1 MNGNILMIVGTT
13 VLPSVVI
20 AIVLVFTLAN
30 VYLNI
35 RRRFPVKVNCW
46 FCNANTSVPYDQ
58 ANCFV
63 CPSCAQYNGFTADGD
78 YNREIPEQYQQRYHG
93 RYCYTQPRNITDDDK
108 WGTTRS
114 VASAGHNGLCF
125 GCNRNQELKIHQL
138 ASFVPED
145 ENNYDAEVEEYRK
158 QLEQAYKLCGRCERI
173 LKRTLNDV
181 KRNILGSKL
190 AQIGSKGLSVLDMHM
205 RASSKQ
211 IARLNRQRWARLCVY
226 AITLLVAMKLPQ
238 QFSDAG
244 WTIADLVALCP
255 APLMNLGTN
264 LLSYLLALYQ
274 LMNDHAGRLLAEPA
288 IQHTTE
294 RIETLG
300 VELFQ
305 MYGAPLV
312 CSPKQFFDS
321 FNEQVASGEQDAS
334 VLLNVAIV
342 ALAALLA
349 TLGSHRTALKQI
361 VIIALALVDCFLRY
375 QHQRID
381 LGLYFSLIALALSVS
396 CIGQR
401 SIRSDVA
408 DGNLNSSFHK
418 IYSQQCSEADYS
430 DADTTA
436 GSQSFAHGPST
447 DAAACQISPPTP
459 HTVANASRKSLDTTK
474 SCSPSST
481 FSMSTTNPFYMSSN
495 GLSPTAV
502 GMETSKISGSLFNVP
517 EAVSEAVSS
526 SASVFNRSINA
537 GSSSLLKTPSF
548 SVADFSKV
556 PPHINS
562 RTAGERHQG
571 LKGGGGFHHSMS
583 TINRPAMQSLREDP
597 LIEDDID
604 RLSISGRASLN
615 ASRSSRMSLGGSNP
629 FAQIDQE
636 AVSSVALRRRRIVS
650 PLEMFP
656 VAEESPW
663 SQVTAAGEVGA
674 SVLGQPHMSR
684 TSSQS
689 SGFESQSATRRN
701 TPTEGDA
708 LSVYTGADSTLRH
721 DQPPSPV
728 PSSASVLYRNPGNN
742 SLPWS
747 SNHRQ
752 QQHHHSLF
760 SQQSLFKHAAHQ
772 PQFSGPRGGG
782 LFFPRPS
789 AYNAATNGF
798 GGGSMTGSTTSSSA
812 ASTAY
817 RNFGHIFPPQQSQTP
832 SYHYHHHQQQQPST
846 LATNTS
852 NNHNSLLLNSSFL
865 GAPAPLTPDRSS
877 LFNATATA
885 GLLGTIV
892 GTATSQP
899 PQPSLAG
906 ASFLASP
913 PKPTARLRASLLD
926 LAKLN
931 NELNDGKVM
940 PTG

>member
-1 MNGNILMIVGTT
+1 MMNANILMNLGTT
-13 VLPSVVI
+13 VIPSVVI
-20 AIVLVFTLAN
+20 VIVLIFTLAN
-30 VYLNI
+30 LYLNI

-58 ANCFV
+58 ANSFV

-114 VASAGHNGLCF
+114 VASAGNNGLCF

-145 ENNYDAEVEEYRK
+145 ENNYDAEVEDYRK

-190 AQIGSKGLSVLDMHM
+190 AQIGSKGLSVLDMHI

-226 AITLLVAMKLPQ
+226 AITLLVALKLPQ
-238 QFSDAG
+238 EFSDAG
-244 WTIADLVALCP
+244 WAIADIVALCP

-264 LLSYLLALYQ
+264 LLSYMLALYQ
-274 LMNDHAGRLLAEPA
+274 LINDQVGRLLAEPA

-305 MYGAPLV
+305 MYGTPLV
-312 CSPKQFFDS
+312 CTPKQFFDS
-321 FNEQVASGEQDAS
+321 FTEQVANNQDAS
-334 VLLNVAIV
+334 VLLNVAII
-342 ALAALLA
+342 ALAAMLA
-349 TLGSHRTALKQI
+349 SLGSQRTALKQI
-361 VIIALALVDCFLRY
+361 VIITLALVDCFLRY
-375 QHQRID
+375 EYRRID
-381 LGLYFSLIALALSVS
+381 LGLYFSLIALALAVS

-436 GSQSFAHGPST
+436 GNQSFKHGPDT
-447 DAAACQISPPTP
+447 DSATTACQVSPPTP
-459 HTVANASRKSLDTTK
+459 YAVANASRKSLDTTK

-481 FSMSTTNPFYMSSN
+481 FSLSTMNPFYTSGN
-495 GLSPTAV
+495 GHSPTSV
-502 GMETSKISGSLFNVP
+502 GMETSKISGSLFNMP
-517 EAVSEAVSS
+517 EAVNEVASS
-526 SASVFNRSINA
+526 SASVFNRSTNA

-556 PPHINS
+556 TPQIGS
-562 RTAGERHQG
+562 RTADDRHQS

-583 TINRPAMQSLREDP
+583 IINRQAMQSLREDP

-629 FAQIDQE
+629 FAQIDHDT
-636 AVSSVALRRRRIVS
+636 ASSATLRRRRIVP

-656 VAEESPW
+656 VVEESPW
-663 SQVTAAGEVGA
+663 SQVTATGEVGA
-674 SVLGQPHMSR
+674 TVLGQPHMSR

-701 TPTEGDA
+701 TPTEVDA

-721 DQPPSPV
+721 EQPPSPV
-728 PSSASVLYRNPGNN
+728 PSSASVLYRNPGN
-742 SLPWS
+742 SMPWS

-760 SQQSLFKHAAHQ
+760 SHQSLFKHAAYQ
-772 PQFSGPRGGG
+772 PPFNGPTGGG
-782 LFFPRPS
+782 LFFTRPT
-789 AYNAATNGF
+789 AYHTATNGF
-798 GGGSMTGSTTSSSA
+798 SSGSVTGSTTSSSA
-812 ASTAY
+812 ASTAH

-832 SYHYHHHQQQQPST
+832 SYHYHHHHQQQPST
-846 LATNTS
+846 LA
-852 NNHNSLLLNSSFL
+852 NNNNSLLLNSSFL
-865 GAPAPLTPDRSS
+865 GASVPTTTDRSS
-877 LFNATATA
+877 LFNTTATVGFSGTVA
-885 GLLGTIV
+885 GSVTP
-892 GTATSQP
+892 QP
-899 PQPSLAG
+899 PHPSFVG
-906 ASFLASP
+906 ASFSGSTTKAT
-913 PKPTARLRASLLD
+913 TAKLRASLLD

-931 NELNDGKVM
+931 NELNEGKVM
-940 PTG
+940 PTA

>member
-1 MNGNILMIVGTT
+1 MNANILMIVGTT

-20 AIVLVFTLAN
+20 AVVIVFTLAN
-30 VYLNI
+30 LYLNI

-78 YNREIPEQYQQRYHG
+78 YNREIPEQYQQRYNG

-114 VASAGHNGLCF
+114 VASTGHNGLCF

-145 ENNYDAEVEEYRK
+145 ENNYDVEVEEYRK

-238 QFSDAG
+238 EFSDAG

-255 APLMNLGTN
+255 APLMNSGTK

-274 LMNDHAGRLLAEPA
+274 LISDHAGRLLDEPA
-288 IQHTTE
+288 IQHTSE

-300 VELFQ
+300 VELLQ

-312 CSPKQFFDS
+312 CTPKQFFDS
-321 FNEQVASGEQDAS
+321 FTEQVTSEQDAS
-334 VLLNVAIV
+334 VLLNVAII
-342 ALAALLA
+342 ALASMLA
-349 TLGSHRTALKQI
+349 SFGSRRTALKQI

-381 LGLYFSLIALALSVS
+381 LGLYFSLVALALSVS

-436 GSQSFAHGPST
+436 GNQSFKHGPTT

-459 HTVANASRKSLDTTK
+459 HAAANASRKSLDTTK

-481 FSMSTTNPFYMSSN
+481 FSMSTTNPFYMSGN
-495 GLSPTAV
+495 GHSPTAV
-502 GMETSKISGSLFNVP
+502 GMETSKICGSLFNMP
-517 EAVSEAVSS
+517 EAVNEAASS
-526 SASVFNRSINA
+526 SASVFNRSTNA

-556 PPHINS
+556 TPQINS
-562 RTAGERHQG
+562 RMAAERHQG

-583 TINRPAMQSLREDP
+583 IINRQAMQSLREDP

-615 ASRSSRMSLGGSNP
+615 ASRSSRLSLGGSNP
-629 FAQIDQE
+629 FAQIDHD
-636 AVSSVALRRRRIVS
+636 AASSVALRRRRIVS

-663 SQVTAAGEVGA
+663 SQVTVTGEVGA

-701 TPTEGDA
+701 TPTEPDA
-708 LSVYTGADSTLRH
+708 LSVYTGADSTLRQE
-721 DQPPSPV
+721 QPPSPV
-728 PSSASVLYRNPGNN
+728 PSSASVLYRNPAN
-742 SLPWS
+742 SMPWS
-747 SNHRQ
+747 SNQRQ

-760 SQQSLFKHAAHQ
+760 NQQSLFKHAAHQ
-772 PQFSGPRGGG
+772 PQFSGSTGGG
-782 LFFPRPS
+782 LFFPRPT
-789 AYNAATNGF
+789 AYHAATNSF
-798 GGGSMTGSTTSSSA
+798 GGGSMAGSSASSSA

-846 LATNTS
+846 LATSTS
-852 NNHNSLLLNSSFL
+852 NINNSLLLNSSFL
-865 GAPAPLTPDRSS
+865 AASVPTTTGRSL
-877 LFNATATA
+877 LFNTTATA
-885 GLLGTIV
+885 GFSGTV
-892 GTATSQP
+892 AGTVTSQP

-906 ASFLASP
+906 ASFSGSA
-913 PKPTARLRASLLD
+913 PKATTARLRASLLD

-940 PTG
+940 PTA